1 MLIQMPR
8 GAEQP
13 KKAER
18 ADGVTAFEGGLR
30 RDLSSDALI
39 LCDHVVGGVAKRAVD
54 LALTLTL
61 LPIWAPVLALG
72 FALAKHRNTAAEAC
86 SVRDVVGYGGRG
98 FRVYTLRL
106 QRRSATVTQL
116 NVGGGEAMVPEPREP
131 TISRS
136 KVQTAWEHVPLLWN
150 VLRGDLSLV
159 GPAPLVREDLDRLR
173 GAKRH
178 YFSARPGLF
187 DVQAAV
193 GEGDA
198 RYKAYALSW
207 TLTDDAAILWDAI
220 RSFACES

>member
-1 MLIQMPR
+1 
-8 GAEQP
+8 
-13 KKAER
+13 
-18 ADGVTAFEGGLR
+18 
-30 RDLSSDALI
+30 
-39 LCDHVVGGVAKRAVD
+39 
-54 LALTLTL
+54 
-61 LPIWAPVLALG
+61 
-72 FALAKHRNTAAEAC
+72 
-86 SVRDVVGYGGRG
+86 
-98 FRVYTLRL
+98 
-106 QRRSATVTQL
+106 
-116 NVGGGEAMVPEPREP
+116 MVPEPREP